1 MKKIVIVIG
10 IILVGLCSGCG
21 IVSVIGTPTY
31 HEQKIPAQFKLG
43 GRAKDKIVV
52 FTERSRD
59 SGAGAKVPKQIDK
72 AVKNIL
78 IKEAKIKDKY
88 FVSTEELS
96 VFLSEASDFSQLSP
110 PEIGKKLGAGL
121 ILYIQIENYK
131 LFQMA
136 DSGYYGGSLI
146 ARSLLFDTASNKAV
160 WPSDKQGLVVR
171 IKVDYE
177 TKGYDKAAA
186 RLTAATAHCI
196 TRYLYDCPRDRF
208 RTRDEQSEYR
218 QLDELT
224 R

>member
-1 MKKIVIVIG
+1 
-10 IILVGLCSGCG
+10 
-21 IVSVIGTPTY
+21 
-31 HEQKIPAQFKLG
+31 
-43 GRAKDKIVV
+43 
-52 FTERSRD
+52 
-59 SGAGAKVPKQIDK
+59 
-72 AVKNIL
+72 
-78 IKEAKIKDKY
+78 
-88 FVSTEELS
+88 
-96 VFLSEASDFSQLSP
+96 
-110 PEIGKKLGAGL
+110 
-121 ILYIQIENYK
+121 
-131 LFQMA
+131 MA

-186 RLTAATAHCI
+186 RLTAAMAHCI